1 VLKKYF
7 SFLKFY
13 CFYDKKKSFTGI
25 VYLFGCFLNA
35 CLELLTILLLAS
47 FVLYIHGDLNVIEQK
62 LVNNYSTIF
71 EFFKTNIVLFIIIF
85 FLIKTLYLFILE
97 LNKAKF
103 ISHLLKNFQ
112 ERLSTKFFNTKY
124 NFYKSINKPFFLKQV
139 ILIPERVFVG
149 LMEGLF
155 SIITE
160 LSTFILIIFC
170 LIFFTGPYILLGAIF
185 MSAVYSIVFLIF
197 KKKIRKFSELY
208 NISATKLFQGSED
221 FFNGFRE
228 ILIFNKV
235 LKFKESFN
243 KQLKI
248 FSRNWAF
255 LRFAL
260 NYTKTFNEF
269 IIILIIIVLL
279 NFAKNNEILS
289 IEVNLAFVTL
299 LISII
304 RLYPNFTRIQNT
316 FHLINVTIPQSSELK
331 KFFDS
336 LSNNQKEMPTIND
349 KKKTDNIMSIKL
361 QNISFDY
368 NKNSILKNI
377 NIEFKSNKKYFI
389 FGKSGSGKST
399 LLDIILGLN
408 DGYSGKILF
417 NNEKA
422 EYQNIYK
429 DGKTIGFIPQNKFLV
444 NENLF
449 NNITLF
455 DDLNHKNIERVKLCL
470 NEVDMN
476 DFLDRNRLFNYKI
489 GFNGNK
495 LSSGQAQRVLL
506 ARILY
511 FNPKIMVFDEPTSN
525 LDGKT
530 EKFFIENLINKSK
543 DKIIIY
549 VSHNLSY
556 VSLFDEFFLMKNSKL
571 KKIRKENLNNIKS
584 LL

>member
-1 VLKKYF
+1 M
-7 SFLKFY
+7 
-13 CFYDKKKSFTGI
+13 FTATI
-25 VYLFGCFLNA
+25 YLFGCFLNA
-35 CLELLTILLLAS
+35 CFELLTILLLAS
-47 FVLYIHGDLNVIEQK
+47 FALYIHGDLNEIEQK
-62 LVNNYSTIF
+62 LINNNSNIF
-71 EFFKTNIVLFIIIF
+71 EFFKNNIILFIIIF
-85 FLIKTLYLFILE
+85 FLIKTLYLFIIE

-103 ISHLLKNFQ
+103 ISDLFKDFQ
-112 ERLSTKFFNTKY
+112 EKLFTNFFNTKY
-124 NFYKSINKPFFLKQV
+124 NFYKSIDKPFFLKQV
-139 ILIPERVFVG
+139 IIIPERVFVG

-160 LSTFILIIFC
+160 LSNFILIISF
-170 LIFFTGPYILLGAIF
+170 LIFFTSPYIIIGAIF
-185 MSAVYSIVFLIF
+185 MAAIYSIVFLFF
-197 KKKIRKFSELY
+197 KKKIRKFSELH
-208 NISATKLFQGSED
+208 NISSTKLFQGNED
-221 FFNGFRE
+221 LFNGFRE

-235 LKFKESFN
+235 LKFKESLS

-248 FSRNWAF
+248 FTRNWTF

-260 NYTKTFNEF
+260 NYTKTFNEL
-269 IIILIIIVLL
+269 IIVLLIIILL

-289 IEVNLAFVTL
+289 IEVNFAFATL

-331 KFFDS
+331 KFFNS
-336 LSNNQKEMPTIND
+336 LSNNQKETPAIND
-349 KKKTDNIMSIKL
+349 KKKTDNIISIKL
-361 QNISFDY
+361 QNISFGY

-377 NIEFKSNKKYFI
+377 NIEFKSDRKYFI
-389 FGKSGSGKST
+389 FGQSGSGKST

-408 DGYSGKILF
+408 ESYSGKILF

-429 DGKTIGFIPQNKFLV
+429 DGKTIGFIPQNKFLI
-444 NENLF
+444 NESLF

-455 DDLNHKNIERVKLCL
+455 DNLNQTNIERVKLCL
-470 NEVDMN
+470 NEVYMKNFIDS
-476 DFLDRNRLFNYKI
+476 NRLFNYKI

-530 EKFFIENLINKSK
+530 EKFFIKNLINKSK

-556 VSLFDEFFLMKNSKL
+556 VSLFDEFFLIKNSKL
-571 KKIRKENLNNIKS
+571 KKIRKENLKNIKS

>member
-1 VLKKYF
+1 MLKKYF
-7 SFLKFY
+7 NFLKFY
-13 CFYDKKKSFTGI
+13 CFYNKKNSFKGI
-25 VYLFGCFLNA
+25 IYLLGCFINA
-35 CLELLTILLLAS
+35 CLELLTILLLTS
-47 FVLYIHGDLNVIEQK
+47 FILYLHGDLNTIEKK
-62 LVNNYSTIF
+62 LINNYSIIF
-71 EFFKTNIVLFIIIF
+71 EFFKTNIVLFIVIF
-85 FLIKTLYLFILE
+85 FLIKSFFLFILE
-97 LNKAKF
+97 FNKAKF
-103 ISHLLKNFQ
+103 ISHLLQNFQ
-112 ERLSTKFFNTKY
+112 DKLFTNFFNTKY
-124 NFYKSINKPFFLKQV
+124 NFYKSIDKPFFLKQV
-139 ILIPERVFVG
+139 IIIPERVFVA

-160 LSTFILIIFC
+160 LSTFILIISF

-185 MSAVYSIVFLIF
+185 MAAIYSILFLIF
-197 KKKIRKFSELY
+197 KKKIKKFSELY
-208 NISATKLFQGSED
+208 NTSATKLFQKNED

-235 LKFKESFN
+235 LKFKESLN

-248 FSRNWAF
+248 FTKNWTF

-260 NYTKTFNEF
+260 NYTKTFNELV
-269 IIILIIIVLL
+269 IVLIIIILL
-279 NFAKNNEILS
+279 NFAKNINILS
-289 IEVNLAFVTL
+289 IEINFTFATL
-299 LISII
+299 FISII
-304 RLYPNFTRIQNT
+304 RLYPNFTKIQNT
-316 FHLINVTIPQSSELK
+316 FHLINITIPPSSELK
-331 KFFDS
+331 KFFEN
-336 LSNNQKEMPTIND
+336 LINNQKKIPHKND
-349 KKKTDNIMSIKL
+349 KKKTDNIISIKL

-377 NIEFKSNKKYFI
+377 NIEFKSDRKYFI
-389 FGKSGSGKST
+389 FGQSGSGKST

-408 DGYSGKILF
+408 ESYSGKILF
-417 NNEKA
+417 NNQKA

-429 DGKTIGFIPQNKFLV
+429 DGKTIGFIPQNKFLI
-444 NENLF
+444 NQSLF

-455 DDLNHKNIERVKLCL
+455 DDLNQTNIKRVKLCL
-470 NEVDMN
+470 NEVDLKN
-476 DFLDRNRLFNYKI
+476 FIDNNRLFNYKI

-511 FNPKIMVFDEPTSN
+511 FNPKIMIFDEPTSN

-556 VSLFDEFFLMKNSKL
+556 VNLFDELFLMKNSKL
-571 KKIRKENLNNIKS
+571 KKIRKENLYNIKS

>member
-1 VLKKYF
+1 MLKKYF

-25 VYLFGCFLNA
+25 IYLFGCFLNA

-62 LVNNYSTIF
+62 LVKNYSTIF

-112 ERLSTKFFNTKY
+112 ERLFTNFFNTKY
-124 NFYKSINKPFFLKQV
+124 NFYKSIDKPFFLKQV

-149 LMEGLF
+149 LIEGLF

-160 LSTFILIIFC
+160 LSTFILIISF

-185 MSAVYSIVFLIF
+185 MAAVYSIVFLIF

-208 NISATKLFQGSED
+208 NVSATKLFQGNED

-248 FSRNWAF
+248 FSRNWTF

-260 NYTKTFNEF
+260 NYTKTLNEF
-269 IIILIIIVLL
+269 IIILIIIILL

-336 LSNNQKEMPTIND
+336 LTNNQKEIPAIND

-368 NKNSILKNI
+368 NKISILKNI

-408 DGYSGKILF
+408 DSYSGKILF

-422 EYQNIYK
+422 E
-429 DGKTIGFIPQNKFLV
+429 
-444 NENLF
+444 
-449 NNITLF
+449 
-455 DDLNHKNIERVKLCL
+455 
-470 NEVDMN
+470 
-476 DFLDRNRLFNYKI
+476 
-489 GFNGNK
+489 
-495 LSSGQAQRVLL
+495 
-506 ARILY
+506 
-511 FNPKIMVFDEPTSN
+511 
-525 LDGKT
+525 
-530 EKFFIENLINKSK
+530 
-543 DKIIIY
+543 
-549 VSHNLSY
+549 
-556 VSLFDEFFLMKNSKL
+556 
-571 KKIRKENLNNIKS
+571 
-584 LL
+584 